1 MKQIRIPYGNDITLA
16 VGIFRMLAD
25 GTAEPISPEGIE
37 GVEMCAVKSLDYSK
51 HNLHAYISE
60 GKLYASV
67 DGLAEGVYDVQLSG
81 KIGDADI
88 NACEARSLALT
99 YGNRDAYGGKLRQLR
114 ITEGNDFQLTLPL
127 CDIDGKTIDASELT
141 DVSVVLK
148 SPTVCRYKTLTPVI
162 AGTDI
167 VCDVQDLP
175 CGVYDIELTAL
186 HSGRNIR
193 SCEHC
198 AIAILYDSPSASS
211 LPAYSFEMP
220 VAPSLVYCGC
230 ALSED
235 SQKVAMQFAVV
246 GGGGAA
252 PEVIEELR
260 TDIAAL
266 QAKDAEHDTQITQ
279 IIDIVTDLFE
289 LLSDTGALFDGVYEE
304 IDKLEDKHDA
314 DILALSIKD
323 SEFAE
328 SIETNRQTTE
338 KLTGV
343 VDEFTTTT
351 DKRLLILEKNV
362 QLSFNILGEDGKNV
376 ALVQAGVPTKLTL
389 TATLQGENNSPFI
402 PEYLLISQLD
412 VLVET
417 TTKNTV
423 TASITVTIPDKTDYG
438 YHADAV
444 YLNKHWKQH
453 LTITARNLIVFG
465 MGTSAEDVATKKP
478 GTKLAKSAAGQ
489 SYTGKVAA
497 DVTGTQKMYI
507 LVPDNVTLP
516 TSFKVNTF
524 AAEYKKGEKI
534 TVDGITYTPYAS
546 GGNYAAGKS
555 ITVVT

>member
-1 MKQIRIPYGNDITLA
+1 MKQIRIPYGNDITLE
-16 VGIFRMLAD
+16 VDIFRMLAD
-25 GTAEPISPEGIE
+25 GTTEPINPEDIE
-37 GVEMCAVKSLDYSK
+37 GLEMRAVKSLDYSK
-51 HNLHAYISE
+51 HDLHAYVSE
-60 GKLYASV
+60 GKTYASI

-81 KIGDADI
+81 KIGSADI
-88 NACEARSLALT
+88 SACEARSLALT
-99 YGNRDAYGGKLRQLR
+99 YDNRDAYGGKLRQLR
-114 ITEGNDFQLTLPL
+114 ITEGNDFQLTLQL
-127 CDIDGKTIDASELT
+127 RDIDGKTIDASELT

-148 SPTVCRYKTLTPVI
+148 NPTVCRYKNLTPVI

-167 VCDVQDLP
+167 VCDVQDLL

-186 HSGRNIR
+186 HGGRNIR

-198 AIAILYDSPSASS
+198 AIAILYDSPSASA

-235 SQKVAMQFAVV
+235 RQEVAMQFAVV
-246 GGGGAA
+246 GGGGVA
-252 PEVIEELR
+252 PEIIEELR
-260 TDIAAL
+260 ADIAAL
-266 QAKDAEHDTQITQ
+266 QAKDAEHDASITQ
-279 IIDIVTDLFE
+279 IVDIVTALFE

-314 DILALSIKD
+314 DILALSTKD

-328 SIETNRQTTE
+328 SIETNRHTTE
-338 KLTGV
+338 KLTGI

-376 ALVQAGVPTKLTL
+376 TLVQTGVPTKLTL
-389 TATLQGENNSPFI
+389 TATLQGENNSSFI

-412 VLVET
+412 VLAKT
-417 TTKNTV
+417 TTENTV
-423 TASITVTIPDKTDYG
+423 TVTITVTIPDNTQYG
-438 YHADAV
+438 YHAHAA
-444 YLNKHWKQH
+444 YLTKYWDQS

-465 MGTSAEDVATKKP
+465 MGASAEDVATKKP

-489 SYTGKVAA
+489 SYTGKVAT
-497 DVTGTQKMYI
+497 DVVGTQKMYI